1 MRRSLAGVSLAL
13 VLVGCGAADR
23 QRTHRLGLGAFP
35 YLGVSCPVGNVITC
49 DRVSIGVTLRQPAVL
64 LTVKLAG
71 RTVLLSAPSAGSD
84 IWLGYL
90 DHAGLRNGR
99 LAVRAHGNYWYG
111 EPLVTPR
118 VVLTAFFRD
127 GTSAVLEGADQL
139 HAGFG

>member
-1 MRRSLAGVSLAL
+1 MRRAIAGASLGLL
-13 VLVGCGAADR
+13 LIGCGAAHR
-23 QRTHRLGLGAFP
+23 PGTRRLGLGAFP
-35 YLGVSCPVGNVITC
+35 YLGVSCPVGNAITC
-49 DRVSIGVTLRQPAVL
+49 DRVGIGVTLRRPAVL

-71 RTVLLSAPSAGSD
+71 RTVTLSSPSAGSD

-90 DHAGLRNGR
+90 DHAGLRHGR
-99 LAVRAHGNYWYG
+99 LAVRARGGYWYG

-118 VVLTAFFRD
+118 VVLTVFFRD